1 MKLTNKQLRQIIKEE
16 LSKVLNENSG
26 YIQPGFNHSQ
36 LAEALSINIMHFL
49 ISGNAGQP
57 GFNMSHDSMEEVIAQ
72 TRRVIAA
79 DPTITRESLGQAM
92 QEYAE
97 GRMNSFD
104 SQSRNAR
111 FDDDVSYLG
120 KDKANSNQVLK
131 IYSNQIEPQIFN

>member
-26 YIQPGFNHSQ
+26 YIQTGFNHSQ

-49 ISGNAGQP
+49 ISGNAGKP

-72 TRRVIAA
+72 TRRVVAA

-97 GRMNSFD
+97 GRMKSLD
-104 SQSRNAR
+104 SQNRNAR
-111 FDDDVSYLG
+111 FDDDVSHLG

-131 IYSNQIEPQIFN
+131 IYSNQIAPQIFN